1 MAASSD
7 VRDILELEN
16 RPDHEFVTKESLMND
31 SKKVQP
37 ICALSVWNLLCHE
50 EMVLVAGHSVP
61 NCADKLILSQSLFF
75 SLFLN
80 QR

>member
-31 SKKVQP
+31 NKKVKH
-37 ICALSVWNLLCHE
+37 IFALVWNWNRD
-50 EMVLVAGHSVP
+50 VSWW
-61 NCADKLILSQSLFF
+61 
-75 SLFLN
+75 
-80 QR
+80 